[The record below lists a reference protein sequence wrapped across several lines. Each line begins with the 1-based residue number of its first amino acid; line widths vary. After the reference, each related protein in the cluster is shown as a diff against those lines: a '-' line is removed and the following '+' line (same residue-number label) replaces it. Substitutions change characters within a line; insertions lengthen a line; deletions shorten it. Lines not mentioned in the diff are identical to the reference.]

1 MPRRA
6 FLSGAVVT
14 VLLLALSTA
23 GSVLGASPVVPP
35 PTPSSSAAVGPSPRP
50 SPTPSP
56 LPQPTLASTPATDP
70 PELRAVWVDA
80 FHDGFK
86 TARQVDDLV
95 DWARL
100 ANLNALFVEV
110 RRRGDAYYLQSFEP
124 RTEDGDLQPGF
135 DALQYLIQR
144 AHSGPQPLQVH
155 AWLATL
161 PIWDK
166 WDTAPLAPTHV
177 FNQHGPDDRTGT
189 TWLML
194 RDDGQAW
201 AGDDDHGMYYL
212 DPGNPA
218 AAQYTADV
226 YANVVRNYDVDGI
239 HLDQVRYYEGDPT
252 RWGYNPTSVARFN
265 QAHGRDPSTQPDA
278 DDPEWAAWR
287 REQVTEL
294 VRRVYQQ
301 TKALKPNLAVSAA
314 VVAWGR
320 GPDAT
325 ATGWQRTA
333 AYSVVYQD
341 WQRWL
346 REGIV
351 DYLLPMDYY
360 REDDDRQAGW
370 FDNWTSWQEANVGQ
384 RAVVLG
390 AGTYLN
396 DAAGA
401 QAQLERARALRP
413 LGVAIYS
420 YALPFQDADNRR
432 PEDRQRTAAWL
443 QQIFPHPAPVPRLPW
458 LAQ

>member
-1 MPRRA
+1 VLPRRA
-6 FLSGAVVT
+6 HLSGAVVV
-14 VLLLALSTA
+14 VLLLAVCSA
-23 GSVLGASPVVPP
+23 GTVLGAGPTIPSA
-35 PTPSSSAAVGPSPRP
+35 TPSASPAVVSPSP
-50 SPTPSP
+50 SPAPP
-56 LPQPTLASTPATDP
+56 ALPQPTLTTTPAGDP
-70 PELRAVWVDA
+70 AELRAVWVDA

-86 TARQVDDLV
+86 TPQQVDDLV
-95 DWARL
+95 DWAR
-100 ANLNALFVEV
+100 ASNLNALFVEV
-110 RRRGDAYYLQSFEP
+110 RRRGDAYYLKSFEP
-124 RTEDGDLQPGF
+124 RTQDGYLQPDF

-144 AHSGPQPLQVH
+144 AHAGPQPLQVH

-161 PIWDK
+161 PIWD
-166 WDTAPLAPTHV
+166 DCTAPPLSPSHV
-177 FNQHGPDDRTGT
+177 FNQHGPDDGTGS

-194 RDDGQAW
+194 RDDGQACTGENG
-201 AGDDDHGMYYL
+201 AGMYYL

-226 YANVVRNYDVDGI
+226 YTNVVRNYDVDGV
-239 HLDQVRYYEGDPT
+239 HMDQVRYFEGDPT

-265 QAHGRDPSTQPDA
+265 QANGRDPSSVPDPS
-278 DDPEWAAWR
+278 DPDWAAWR
-287 REQVTEL
+287 RDQVTNL
-294 VRRVYQQ
+294 VRLVYQQ
-301 TKALKPNLAVSAA
+301 TKAIKPNLIVSAA
-314 VVAWGR
+314 VVAWGQ
-320 GPDAT
+320 GPDNT

-341 WQRWL
+341 WERWL

-370 FDNWTSWQEANVGQ
+370 FDNWTTWQQANVGQ

-420 YALPFQDADNRR
+420 YALPFADADNRL

-443 QQIFPHPAPVPRLPW
+443 QQIFPHPAPVPHLPW
-458 LAQ
+458 LGS